1 MGLQKPKPEAI
12 LSLPASEGER
22 RKGVECAAAQ
32 RELGKRR
39 GKRGRKKLLTSRGR
53 RHKMQCK
60 DTTIRIVRKETLVL
74 EVRDGLGII
83 DSITKNSEI
92 VTLHVIEP

>member
-1 MGLQKPKPEAI
+1 
-12 LSLPASEGER
+12 
-22 RKGVECAAAQ
+22 
-32 RELGKRR
+32 
-39 GKRGRKKLLTSRGR
+39 
-53 RHKMQCK
+53 MQCK

-92 VTLHVIEP
+92 VTLHL